1 MSATCDYYL
10 ECIDNDCLPLSDETW
25 DYLECIHYNYHPVLI
40 ETSEFKF
47 TSRFGETWTVE
58 GITVNCARRLERLG
72 LAVTEIKDF
81 LELTDDCLAGGK
93 GVL

>member
-10 ECIDNDCLPLSDETW
+10 ECIDNDCLPLSDATW
-25 DYLECIHYNYHPVLI
+25 AYLDRIDHQYQTVWI
-40 ETSEFKF
+40 DTSEFDF

-58 GITVNCARRLERLG
+58 GITVDCARRLERLG